1 MKKQVKKILLV
12 FFIIILLGGAVTIF
26 IVNKN
31 KDNTKVSGN
40 FETENETKEE
50 NVIIAD
56 ITKDNENV
64 TDDPNAITE
73 ENIVKEET
81 ETVVENTS
89 TKQEQTKDNI
99 KTYLSTGGTS
109 ENKTQ
114 NNSTIN
120 NTPTNNNDKPK
131 IETSLPNQGSNIDKV
146 EEPAKEEEA
155 TEPPK
160 QDVHTYKYNSS
171 IVNKITNDIKNNES
185 EYMKK
190 YGYNIVVD
198 ESIVN
203 LTNQFTYTT
212 NRVKDKIINKFGTI
226 KIYARDYYLNG
237 DYMYTEAY
245 IL

>member
-31 KDNTKVSGN
+31 KDSTKVLEN

-64 TDDPNAITE
+64 TGDPNVITE

-81 ETVVENTS
+81 ETVVENTN
-89 TKQEQTKDNI
+89 TKQEQIKDNT
-99 KTYLSTGGTS
+99 KTYVSTGGTS

-114 NNSTIN
+114 NNSTIT
-120 NTPTNNNDKPK
+120 NTPTTNNKQE
-131 IETSLPNQGSNIDKV
+131 IETSLPNQGTNIDKV
-146 EEPAKEEEA
+146 EEPAKEEET

-171 IVNKITNDIKNNES
+171 IVNKMTNDIKNNES

-237 DYMYTEAY
+237 NYMYTEAY

>member
-31 KDNTKVSGN
+31 KDNTKISEN

-50 NVIIAD
+50 NVIIAN
-56 ITKDNENV
+56 ITKDNGNV
-64 TDDPNAITE
+64 TDDPNVITK
-73 ENIVKEET
+73 ENIVKEKT
-81 ETVVENTS
+81 ETVVENTN
-89 TKQEQTKDNI
+89 TKQGQTKDST
-99 KTYLSTGGTS
+99 KTYVSTGGTS
-109 ENKTQ
+109 ENKTK
-114 NNSTIN
+114 NNSTII
-120 NTPTNNNDKPK
+120 NTPTNNNDKQE
-131 IETSLPNQGSNIDKV
+131 IETSLPDQGGNIDKV
-146 EEPAKEEEA
+146 EEPAKEEET

-160 QDVHTYKYNSS
+160 QDVHTYKYNAS
-171 IVNKITNDIKNNES
+171 IVKKITNDIKNNES

-198 ESIVN
+198 ENIVN

-237 DYMYTEAY
+237 NYMYTEAY